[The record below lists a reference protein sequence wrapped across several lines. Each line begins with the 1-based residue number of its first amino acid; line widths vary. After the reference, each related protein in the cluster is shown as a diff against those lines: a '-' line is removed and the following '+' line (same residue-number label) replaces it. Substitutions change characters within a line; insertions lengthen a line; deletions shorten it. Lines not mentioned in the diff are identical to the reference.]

1 MSDSPFDSFP
11 TTKFS
16 YKIMHDFVKDE
27 IRSTLKHVLALF
39 VRSKFIS
46 IEMLGSHARP
56 SSLIK
61 MKIYFA
67 AQI

>member
-1 MSDSPFDSFP
+1 
-11 TTKFS
+11 
-16 YKIMHDFVKDE
+16 MHDFVKDE

>member
-1 MSDSPFDSFP
+1 
-11 TTKFS
+11 
-16 YKIMHDFVKDE
+16 MHDFVKDD
-27 IRSTLKHVLALF
+27 IRSTLEHVLALF
-39 VRSKFIS
+39 MISKFIS

-61 MKIYFA
+61 MKIYFV

>member
-1 MSDSPFDSFP
+1 
-11 TTKFS
+11 
-16 YKIMHDFVKDE
+16 MHDFVKDE
-27 IRSTLKHVLALF
+27 IKSTVEHVLALS
-39 VRSKFIS
+39 VRSTFIS

>member
-1 MSDSPFDSFP
+1 MSDLTFDSFP

-27 IRSTLKHVLALF
+27 IRSTLEHVLALS

>member
-1 MSDSPFDSFP
+1 
-11 TTKFS
+11 
-16 YKIMHDFVKDE
+16 MHDFVKDD
-27 IRSTLKHVLALF
+27 IRSTLEHVLALS
-39 VRSKFIS
+39 VRSTFIS
-46 IEMLGSHARP
+46 IEMLGPHARP

>member
-1 MSDSPFDSFP
+1 MQ
-11 TTKFS
+11 
-16 YKIMHDFVKDE
+16 DFVKDD
-27 IRSTLKHVLALF
+27 IRSTLEHVLALF
-39 VRSKFIS
+39 VISKFIS

>member
-1 MSDSPFDSFP
+1 
-11 TTKFS
+11 
-16 YKIMHDFVKDE
+16 MHEFVKDE
-27 IRSTLKHVLALF
+27 IRSTLEHVLALF

-46 IEMLGSHARP
+46 IEMLDPHARP